1 MSNKR
6 FEIIDYTE
14 KSIAVFGDTK
24 SIKEILKSLGG
35 RFNTRLSYEGEKT
48 AGWIF
53 PIHMR
58 SQIEELL
65 EMSDETTDTE
75 ITFEKDKSENHY
87 KSDVGDLPKGIKHLC
102 KLHGKGYIFND
113 VFVNALSDYNAFS
126 TPLHKNILKILVREG
141 YLSIFDSKDS
151 WSKTYQQT
159 INNICYNFGWS
170 EPIVKYIFDS
180 IAYGLNYLRKR
191 PILIEDESIVKA
203 NLNSSIDT
211 SYKIKRGVHLEF
223 KGVEICG
230 NPQEFVQKL
239 LLQGFVE
246 KIWCDDFLTM
256 TGSFTGTPNCT
267 LWIYF
272 DATDYEVYKV
282 KVEYPW
288 FNNRNRVIKDYN
300 KLKKILTEKYV
311 TPICE
316 YENHSQDWT
325 STFNIEKGIIEL
337 QAFPGNCPQVEIVYI
352 DGYYEKYHG
361 AIQNNIAQNDL

>member
-6 FEIIDYTE
+6 FEIIDYTD

-75 ITFEKDKSENHY
+75 ITFEKDKNENY
-87 KSDVGDLPKGIKHLC
+87 QKSDVGDLPKGIKLLC
-102 KLHGKGYIFND
+102 KLQGNDFIFKD

-126 TPLHKNILKILVREG
+126 TPLYKNILKILVREG
-141 YLSIFDSKDS
+141 YLNIFDTKDN

-170 EPIVKYIFDS
+170 EPIVKYILDS
-180 IAYGLNYLRKR
+180 IAYGLNYLRKK
-191 PILIEDESIVKA
+191 PILKDNETIVEVEP
-203 NLNSSIDT
+203 DT
-211 SYKIKRGVHLEF
+211 SYKNKRGVHLEF

-230 NPQEFVQKL
+230 NPLLFVQEL
-239 LLQGFVE
+239 TSLGFVE
-246 KIWCDDFLTM
+246 NVWCDDFVAM
-256 TGSFTGTPNCT
+256 TGSFTDTPNCN
-267 LWIYF
+267 LFIHF
-272 DATDYEVYKV
+272 DVTDYEVYKV
-282 KVEYPW
+282 DVHYPSY
-288 FNNRNRVIKDYN
+288 NNSNRVIQDYK
-300 KLKKILTEKYV
+300 KLKKILIEKYGE
-311 TPICE
+311 P
-316 YENHSQDWT
+316 T
-325 STFNIEKGIIEL
+325 SDSTNNYTTFHVKKGIIEL
-337 QAFPGNCPQVEIVYI
+337 GKNDYFVSISYI

>member
-75 ITFEKDKSENHY
+75 ITFEKGKSENHY

-102 KLHGKGYIFND
+102 KLQGKGYIFND

-126 TPLHKNILKILVREG
+126 MPLHKNILKILVREG

-230 NPQEFVQKL
+230 NPLLFVQEL
-239 LLQGFVE
+239 TSLGFV
-246 KIWCDDFLTM
+246 DDDYWYNNYLTM
-256 TGSFTGTPNCT
+256 TGTFTGTPNCK

-272 DATDYEVYKV
+272 DVTDYEVYKV
-282 KVEYPW
+282 EVSYPKY
-288 FNNRNRVIKDYN
+288 NNRNRVIQDYK
-300 KLKKILTEKYV
+300 KLKDLLTEKYGAP
-311 TPICE
+311 TSDS
-316 YENHSQDWT
+316 NNDS
-325 STFNIEKGIIEL
+325 STFYIKKGIIKLYDLGE
-337 QAFPGNCPQVEIVYI
+337 NVEICYI